1 MKAESPI
8 LEVQRMSKNF
18 GGLQVISDLSFTVPV
33 GQRMALVGPNG
44 AGKTTVYNLISG
56 VYLPDEGSISLRG
69 QDITHISSRFRIR
82 HGLSRSFQNI
92 RLMRHLTALEN
103 VLLGQHHRARTLTG
117 VLSPIGLRRH
127 SSWSQEGRDALE
139 EMGLGAYADELV
151 ANLPYGVQKRIE
163 LVRALLAKPAL
174 LMLDEPAAGLNSAE
188 RQELQGMLRNI
199 SEKGITMIVVEHD
212 MKFIGDLCEHVLVLN
227 FGRKI
232 AEGSP
237 AEISVNPE
245 VRKAYLGEE
254 TSEDQIDAA

>member
-8 LEVQRMSKNF
+8 LEVRRLSKNF
-18 GGLQVISDLSFTVPV
+18 GGLQVISDLSFTVPT
-33 GQRMALVGPNG
+33 GRRLALIGPNG
-44 AGKTTVYNLISG
+44 AGKTTVFNLISG
-56 VYLPDEGSISLRG
+56 VYRPDEGSISLKGR
-69 QDITHISSRFRIR
+69 DITHISSRYRIR

-117 VLSPIGLRRH
+117 LLHPIGLRRH
-127 SSWSQEGRDALE
+127 SSWSQEGRDALK
-139 EMGLGAYADELV
+139 EMGLDTYADELV

-163 LVRALLAKPAL
+163 LVRALLANPAL
-174 LMLDEPAAGLNSAE
+174 LMLDEPAAGLNPAE

-199 SEKGITMIVVEHD
+199 SEKGITMMVVEHD

-237 AEISVNPE
+237 AEISANPE

>member
-1 MKAESPI
+1 MKSESPI
-8 LEVQRMSKNF
+8 LEVRRLSKNF
-18 GGLQVISDLSFTVPV
+18 GGLRVINDLSFTVPT
-33 GQRMALVGPNG
+33 GQRLALIGPNG
-44 AGKTTVYNLISG
+44 AGKTTVFNLISG
-56 VYLPDEGSISLRG
+56 VYRPDEGSISLKG
-69 QDITHISSRFRIR
+69 QDITHISSRYRIR

-117 VLSPIGLRRH
+117 LLHPIGLRRH
-127 SSWSQEGRDALE
+127 NSWSQEGRDALKG
-139 EMGLGAYADELV
+139 MGLDTYADELV

-163 LVRALLAKPAL
+163 LVRALLANPDL
-174 LMLDEPAAGLNSAE
+174 LMLDEPAAGLNPAE

-199 SEKGITMIVVEHD
+199 SEKGITMMVVEHD

-227 FGRKI
+227 FGRKL

-237 AEISVNPE
+237 AEISANPE

-254 TSEDQIDAA
+254 TSEDQVDAA